1 MSDNADQEIP
11 TDMGGWNW
19 FEKAEGVANAET
31 QKDVGLTEQEIAY
44 HFEKCFKTPSGKIVL
59 DYLQRFQD
67 KVQDFD
73 PSLGFYNGASYGFWR
88 SGQKS
93 IIQFL
98 KTKARGAKQNV

>member
-1 MSDNADQEIP
+1 MNNADQEIP
-11 TDMGGWNW
+11 TNMDGWDW
-19 FEKAEGVANAET
+19 FKKAVDHANNAA
-31 QKDVGLTEQEIAY
+31 QKQTGLSQQDIDYA
-44 HFEKCFKTPSGKIVL
+44 FEKCFKTPSGKIVL
-59 DYLQRFQD
+59 EYLQTFQD

-98 KTKARGAKQNV
+98 KTKARGAKQ